1 MLGVQRRSRLA
12 SVPGAVATRGPSTDS
27 RQAVG
32 VHWAVI
38 IGLVLMIPILAIVL
52 DSSVGQAWA
61 NRIAR
66 GEEDGKTPELDSRVE
81 ELAAE
86 VKYLTESMES
96 LREETEFVRRLV
108 EGTGDDDASRLGPG
122 E

>member
-1 MLGVQRRSRLA
+1 VRCEGS
-12 SVPGAVATRGPSTDS
+12 RGPSTDP
-27 RQAVG
+27 RQVVG
-32 VHWAVI
+32 LYWAVI

-66 GEEDGKTPELDSRVE
+66 DDEDGKSPEIDSRVH
-81 ELAAE
+81 ELEAE

-96 LREETEFVRRLV
+96 LREETEFVRRLI
-108 EGTGDDDASRLGPG
+108 EGTGEGDTSRLGPG

>member
-1 MLGVQRRSRLA
+1 MRRDRF
-12 SVPGAVATRGPSTDS
+12 RGPSTDS
-27 RQAVG
+27 RQVVG
-32 VHWAVI
+32 LHWAVI

-61 NRIAR
+61 KRIAR
-66 GEEDGKTPELDSRVE
+66 GEKDGTSPETEARVQ
-81 ELAAE
+81 ELQAE

-96 LREETEFVRRLV
+96 LRDETEFVRRLI
-108 EGTGDDDASRLGPG
+108 EGTDEGDTSRLGPG

>member
-1 MLGVQRRSRLA
+1 
-12 SVPGAVATRGPSTDS
+12 
-27 RQAVG
+27 
-32 VHWAVI
+32 
-38 IGLVLMIPILAIVL
+38 MIPILAIVL

-66 GEEDGKTPELDSRVE
+66 GSDDEKSPELESRID

-96 LREETEFVRRLV
+96 LREESEFVRRLV
-108 EGTGDDDASRLGPG
+108 EGTDASRLGPG